1 MELNEKIRKLR
12 EIQQWTQEEMAEK
25 ATLSKNGYANIER
38 GESIPNI
45 ESLEKIAN
53 VFGIKVEE
61 LINSDESNFVISVIN
76 GKGDYH
82 TNYYHGSNALSTEID
97 KLQQKIQHQQEL
109 LEQKD
114 IIINTITS
122 ENNLL
127 KQMLEILKKD

>member
-1 MELNEKIRKLR
+1 MKKIRKLR
-12 EIQQWTQEEMAEK
+12 EIHQWTQEEMAEK

-38 GESIPNI
+38 GESVPNI

-82 TNYYHGSNALSTEID
+82 TNYYHAQTPFQP
-97 KLQQKIQHQQEL
+97 KLTNYNKKI
-109 LEQKD
+109 
-114 IIINTITS
+114 
-122 ENNLL
+122 
-127 KQMLEILKKD
+127 